1 MATTIRK
8 CVSLAPS
15 EPGPNGSPG
24 NEQDLRNCIDVV
36 RDSGSRWIKLWAR
49 WDRVQQQQIPWYQLG
64 DPSVNT
70 LGYKYVAALDAQ
82 IDLARS
88 QNPAI
93 GVLLQSYCFPQ
104 WLNGTSHLTTRAQD
118 IEFYPQDRMSKATY
132 QAGDPGDSRRPLI
145 FRVPPME
152 QLGVEGAWGV
162 GCVSSTSDTSTMAP
176 ALYSTFATSPICNGG
191 LSRPRVR
198 RAIASLQIA
207 PPSTAL

>member
-152 QLGVEGAWGV
+152 QLGVEGAWGGWV
-162 GCVSSTSDTSTMAP
+162 RF
-176 ALYSTFATSPICNGG
+176 LYERYKHHG
-191 LSRPRVR
+191 LRLCTRPLQ
-198 RAIASLQIA
+198 RAQSAMVASADREFDERSLR
-207 PPSTAL
+207 SK